1 MAKFN
6 DGGEYQGGR
15 KPMQPGEYF
24 TFNRKD
30 KNDQPNGTLTI
41 ERTARPYAYDLC
53 DAYNKSMRPD
63 LKAQGA
69 EWFVDSQGQV
79 KLGQN
84 AEWSK
89 AHAAQI
95 AKTQEYERQ
104 QWLRHNRRQDD
115 GAQH

>member
-1 MAKFN
+1 MSYAPPF
-6 DGGEYQGGR
+6 
-15 KPMQPGEYF
+15 
-24 TFNRKD
+24 
-30 KNDQPNGTLTI
+30 
-41 ERTARPYAYDLC
+41 ERTGRPYVYDLC
-53 DAYNKSMRPD
+53 DHYNRTMHP
-63 LKAQGA
+63 AGQAAGA

-104 QWLRHNRRQDD
+104 QWMRHNRRQDD
-115 GAQH
+115 D